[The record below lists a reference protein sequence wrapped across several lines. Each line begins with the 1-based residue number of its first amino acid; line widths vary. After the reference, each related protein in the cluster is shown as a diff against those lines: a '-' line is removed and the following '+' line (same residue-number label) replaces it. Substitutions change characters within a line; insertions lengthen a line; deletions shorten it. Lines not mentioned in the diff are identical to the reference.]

1 MVSAHNN
8 GEYLAE
14 YVVLLLFHSDL
25 QGMHWSCSS
34 YTQALHKVVP
44 GIAGRRAHEAK
55 TLAAKEHV
63 HLVVLQFV
71 EYKLP
76 QNTLVSGNQIHR
88 GLEVPY
94 SAYNVS

>member
-34 YTQALHKVVP
+34 YTQALHKVFP

-55 TLAAKEHV
+55 TLAAKEH
-63 HLVVLQFV
+63 QR
-71 EYKLP
+71 
-76 QNTLVSGNQIHR
+76 QDRIA
-88 GLEVPY
+88 EVAQQLSKYHNP
-94 SAYNVS
+94 